1 MTRNNRMATMQK
13 LMEAKKMEAEALM
26 GLLPEQTQEHLKVIG
41 KELKS
46 MIKESLILQEGT
58 RQEKPQKASASGA
71 RKVDID

>member
-1 MTRNNRMATMQK
+1 MTRTNRMATMQK

-41 KELKS
+41 KELTS
-46 MIKESLILQEGT
+46 MIKESFTLQEGT
-58 RQEKPQKASASGA
+58 RQENPQKASASGA